1 MKCSYAEN
9 ELLKKA
15 ISTSLTATSFAA
27 DADRQYYLSLTQNGL
42 LQIKPLIISAH
53 APTVKSNLSLFSL
66 HQHTINLI
74 NQQQQLLTLHR
85 YGSGLSPMGW
95 VLKTNDFDV
104 IKSRLANGHLTITQ
118 QINGDLILGDIR
130 LSYNTHICHM
140 TVKRRLHT
148 QLDKTAIRQRFMQLD
163 YPTGLFG
170 FLRENIVDNPAP
182 ELVIL
187 CERLNRLMLGQH
199 ADITQFIGLGPGL
212 TPSFDDIIVGMIA
225 VLVSDHRFK
234 PKIQQL
240 KTAMLALPLET
251 LTTTISATFLKYA
264 LQGQFSLSVLDVIE
278 RLNQHQY
285 DHCAIHN
292 LLNYGHT
299 SGADLLLGIWLG
311 IDRFVIKD

>member
-9 ELLKKA
+9 KLLTKA
-15 ISTSLTATSFAA
+15 ISTSLTATSFTA
-27 DADRQYYLSLTQNGL
+27 DADRQYSLLSPQNDL
-42 LQIKPLIISAH
+42 QQIKPLIISAH
-53 APTVKSNLSLFSL
+53 APNVKSGLSLFSL
-66 HQHTINLI
+66 HEHSINLI
-74 NQQQQLLTLHR
+74 NHQQQLLTLHR

-104 IKSRLANGHLTITQ
+104 IKSRLANDHLTITQ
-118 QINGDLILGDIR
+118 QINGDLKMGDVL
-130 LSYNTHICHM
+130 LSYNTHICNM
-140 TVKRRLHT
+140 TLKCRSHT
-148 QLDKTAIRQRFMQLD
+148 QLDKTAIKQRFMQID

-170 FLRENIVDNPAP
+170 FLKENIVDKPAP
-182 ELVIL
+182 DLVIL
-187 CERLNRLMLGQH
+187 CDGLNRLMLGQH

-240 KTAMLALPLET
+240 KTAMQALPLET

-264 LQGQFSLSVLDVIE
+264 LKGQFSLSVLNVIE
-278 RLNQHQY
+278 RLKQHKY